1 MGATHRWFHPEPPGM
16 CWGELRDHRQREQ
29 HRIRRRLP
37 SRRLTGQGLAM
48 LAEANKPYR
57 RVTSSSFVAICFS
70 QQRTNTSSRYS
81 LYNRVEQGWEAAWL
95 RTGAA
100 PAKLARAWTLIL
112 DSVGCS
118 LSKCCPKAQQGHG
131 APTGNIL
138 RALLGAQP
146 QHWKEKQ
153 IWSSGA
159 FQLRVDE
166 LGSNRAFRPG
176 KEFIAFS
183 A

>member
-1 MGATHRWFHPEPPGM
+1 MGTAAQQQPPAPKDVWDLHGSRSPGTALPASRVTPAPAGITHRWFLPDPPGM
-16 CWGELRDHRQREQ
+16 CWGQLRDQRQQEQ
-29 HRIRRRLP
+29 HRIRRGLP

-100 PAKLARAWTLIL
+100 PAKLARARTML
-112 DSVGCS
+112 
-118 LSKCCPKAQQGHG
+118 
-131 APTGNIL
+131 
-138 RALLGAQP
+138 
-146 QHWKEKQ
+146 
-153 IWSSGA
+153 
-159 FQLRVDE
+159 
-166 LGSNRAFRPG
+166 
-176 KEFIAFS
+176 
-183 A
+183 